1 MSSFYLR
8 CRSHDFWCVQLAKYQ
23 RKSNNSIEKLVC
35 DRVHSGVS
43 KIQQFPMEMC
53 NLDGARQLYYDAVQG
68 LIRNESV
75 PMRATL
81 TVFIRASIAK
91 ATAMIV
97 QASQGGPAESRV
109 AHAFSLLA
117 AQVSL
122 KSRKTRKED

>member
-1 MSSFYLR
+1 
-8 CRSHDFWCVQLAKYQ
+8 
-23 RKSNNSIEKLVC
+23 
-35 DRVHSGVS
+35 
-43 KIQQFPMEMC
+43 MEMC